1 MTAIPTAAV
10 VSDNYRDVGD
20 VTELAAS
27 IAANGLALPILVEPL
42 GADRFL
48 LIDGDHRLHAC
59 IALGWQTIPATIRD
73 ATDKVSQL
81 AARLTANVSRRDSL
95 PHEDG
100 DAILAMMGDGLTVED
115 VAARI
120 GKGPRWTSDRVDIAR
135 GCSDAT
141 RDAIRTGIIG
151 VRLAATLSRLDH
163 NRQRIAVAAVVSGD
177 LTPSELT
184 AKVDKLAAD
193 QSAES
198 VEAFTFLIEEWTE
211 AKRETVAREATA
223 AAMMPLGRS
232 EVAEMLGVRAA
243 TVGQWITREL
253 MPPADGRISG
263 SPVWHRET
271 VTAWAT
277 ETGRMSA

>member
-10 VSDNYRDVGD
+10 VSDNYRGVGD
-20 VTELAAS
+20 VSELAAS

-42 GADRFL
+42 DADRFL

-59 IALGWQTIPATIRD
+59 ITLGWETIPATIRE

-100 DAILAMMGDGLTVED
+100 DAILAMMGEGETVEE

-120 GKGPRWTSDRVDIAR
+120 GKGPQWCRDRVTIAQ
-135 GCSDAT
+135 GASDAT
-141 RDAIRTGIIG
+141 KDALRTGMVG
-151 VRLAATLSRLDH
+151 PRLALRLANLDE
-163 NRQRIAVAAVVSGD
+163 NRQRIALACIVAGD
-177 LTPSELT
+177 LSQSELS
-184 AKVDKLAAD
+184 ARLDKLAAD

-198 VEAFTFLIEEWTE
+198 VEAFSFAIEEWTE
-211 AKRETVAREATA
+211 AKVDQVKREAVA
-223 AAMMPLGRS
+223 ADTMPLGRS
-232 EVAEMLGVRAA
+232 EIADLLGVRTA
-243 TVGQWITREL
+243 TVGQWITRDL
-253 MPPADGRISG
+253 LPPPDGRISG

-277 ETGRMSA
+277 ETGRAQA